1 MRTCLKTSA
10 NEKIQNAR
18 KREHLQK
25 KRKRESN
32 NEQEKETKR
41 HALSYDDLHSDECS
55 KRRRT
60 ESESSKE
67 CIQKKR
73 SNNTQTAKRH
83 TQMSIT

>member
-18 KREHLQK
+18 KREHLQ
-25 KRKRESN
+25 RETKERQSN

-60 ESESSKE
+60 QSESSKE
-67 CIQKKR
+67 CIPKKEATTHKQL
-73 SNNTQTAKRH
+73 SVTHK
-83 TQMSIT
+83 